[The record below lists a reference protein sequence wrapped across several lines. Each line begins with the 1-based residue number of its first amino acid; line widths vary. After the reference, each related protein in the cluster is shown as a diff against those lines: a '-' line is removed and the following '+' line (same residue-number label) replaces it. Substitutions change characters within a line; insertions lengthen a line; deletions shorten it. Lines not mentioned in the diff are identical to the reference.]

1 MTHPFA
7 DHFSRIAGGYAAHR
21 PGYPATLFEWL
32 ATLVPS
38 HELAWDCAAGSGQA
52 TLPLAGHFRRVVA
65 TDASA
70 EQLAAAPRHPAV
82 EYRVATAESSGLAD
96 QSADLVT
103 IAQALH
109 WIEPG
114 PFYAEAHRVLRPRG
128 IVAAW
133 TYGLLRTDDTA
144 IDRQLAHFYHDVVG
158 PWWPPERRHVDAGY
172 RTLPFP
178 FDELPAPALEM
189 RAEWTAADLLG
200 YLRTWSASV
209 RYADGHGRDPVALI
223 ADEIEQIWGGTRRHV
238 TWPLAMRVGRVA

>member
-1 MTHPFA
+1 VTHPFA

-21 PGYPATLFEWL
+21 PAYPATLFAWL
-32 ATLVPS
+32 ATLVPA

-52 TLPLAGHFRRVVA
+52 TLSLTEHFRRVVA

-96 QSADLVT
+96 RSADLVT

-109 WIEPG
+109 WIEPE
-114 PFYAEAHRVLRPRG
+114 PFYAEVHRVLRPGG

-133 TYGLLRTDDTA
+133 TYGLLRSGDTA
-144 IDRQLAHFYHDVVG
+144 IDRRLLHFYRDVVG
-158 PWWPPERRHVDAGY
+158 PWWPPERRHVDAEY

-178 FDELPAPALEM
+178 FDEVPAPALEM
-189 RAEWTAADLLG
+189 QAEWTAADLLG

-209 RYADGHGRDPVALI
+209 RYADAQGRDPVAMI
-223 ADEIEQIWGGTRRHV
+223 ADEVERAWGGTPRRV